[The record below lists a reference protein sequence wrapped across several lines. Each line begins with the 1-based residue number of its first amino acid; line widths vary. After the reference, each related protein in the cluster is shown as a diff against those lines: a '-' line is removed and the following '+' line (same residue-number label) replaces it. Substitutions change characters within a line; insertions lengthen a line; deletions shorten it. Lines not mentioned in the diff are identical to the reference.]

1 MKIPSYVTV
10 REFESGRRY
19 EVRLEVTGPD
29 GVRQQRRRRFRTLK
43 EAIDAHATVT
53 AERAAGTFTAPSQLT
68 VKVACEQ
75 WLAGKRIKPTT
86 HCAYSAALA
95 PVVERYGDRPVQ
107 KIGKADVEKLV
118 VELRD
123 GTGPRGV
130 WARTSINP
138 MLARW
143 RSVWK
148 DLVAQGIL
156 PRSVVD
162 LVEPLRRP
170 SGAPDLK
177 LDDALSEAEVE
188 QLIDAH
194 AVAAPAPDADW
205 KTVREAEHARL
216 RELFVHL
223 ALLGLRRGELAG
235 LRWSAVDLDAETPT
249 LAVRATRVSTAQGV
263 IEQDDAKTLSSA
275 RELDLPPHLLPI
287 LRRVR
292 REQRTTRLV
301 AGELWEG
308 PADGYVIA
316 HPYGRPVS
324 PRALNAWWNRSLKFA
339 GVAHRRLHASR
350 HTAATLLHLRGAPTA
365 TIAAW
370 LGHADGVL
378 AMRTYAHTS
387 RESLADAA
395 KLLSPKAEDRATPGA
410 AQPDSPSS
418 TA

>member
-10 REFESGRRY
+10 REFPSGRRY
-19 EVRLEVTGPD
+19 EVRLEVTGPN
-29 GVRQQRRRRFRTLK
+29 GARHQRRRRFRTLK

-53 AERAAGTFTAPSQLT
+53 AERAAGTCTAPSQLT
-68 VKVACEQ
+68 VKAACEQ

-86 HCAYSAALA
+86 HAAYTAALA
-95 PVVERYGDRPVQ
+95 PVIEKYGDRPVQ
-107 KIGKADVEKLV
+107 KIVKADVEKLV

-123 GTGPRGV
+123 GTGPRGL

-148 DLVAQGIL
+148 DLQAQGIL
-156 PRSVVD
+156 PRNVID

-177 LDDALSEAEVE
+177 LDDVLSEVEVE
-188 QLIDAH
+188 QLVDAH
-194 AVAAPAPDADW
+194 AVSAPPADAAP
-205 KTVREAEHARL
+205 KVVREIEHAHL

-223 ALLGLRRGELAG
+223 ALPGLRRGELAG
-235 LRWSAVDLDAETPT
+235 LRWSAITLDAEVPT
-249 LAVRATRVSTAQGV
+249 LAIRATRVSTAQGV

-275 RELDLPPHLLPI
+275 RELDVPPHLIPI

-308 PADGYVIA
+308 PNDGYVIA

-324 PRALNAWWNRSLKFA
+324 PRALNAWWNRSLMFA
-339 GVAHRRLHASR
+339 GVPHRRLHASR

-365 TIAAW
+365 TIAA
-370 LGHADGVL
+370 
-378 AMRTYAHTS
+378 
-387 RESLADAA
+387 
-395 KLLSPKAEDRATPGA
+395 
-410 AQPDSPSS
+410 
-418 TA
+418 

>member
-10 REFESGRRY
+10 REFPSGRRY

-29 GVRQQRRRRFRTLK
+29 GVRHQRRRRFRTLR
-43 EAIDAHATVT
+43 EAVDAHATVT
-53 AERAAGTFTAPSQLT
+53 AERAAGTFTAPSELT

-86 HCAYSAALA
+86 HAAYSAALA
-95 PVVERYGDRPVQ
+95 PVIEAYGDRPVQ
-107 KIGKADVEKLV
+107 KIVKADVEKLV

-148 DLVAQGIL
+148 DLQAQGVL
-156 PRSVVD
+156 PRNVID
-162 LVEPLRRP
+162 LVEPLRKP

-177 LDDALSEAEVE
+177 LDDVLSEAEVE
-188 QLIDAH
+188 QLVDAH
-194 AVAAPAPDADW
+194 ALAAPPPDAPL
-205 KTVREAEHARL
+205 KVVREFEHARL

-235 LRWSAVDLDAETPT
+235 LRWSAVELDAETPT
-249 LAVRATRVSTAQGV
+249 LAIRATRVSTAQGV
-263 IEQDDAKTLSSA
+263 VEQDDAKTLSSA
-275 RELDLPPHLLPI
+275 RELDLPPHLIPI

-292 REQRTTRLV
+292 REQWEMRLAV
-301 AGELWEG
+301 GDKWEG

-316 HPYGRPVS
+316 HPFGRPVS

-387 RESLADAA
+387 RESLASAA
-395 KLLSPKAEDRATPGA
+395 ALLSPRVSGEW
-410 AQPDSPSS
+410 
-418 TA
+418 